1 MINPV
6 EIAFEFSSPATL
18 EDEAPAP
25 VLLVGVCDDGKAAL
39 IAPLEGSEIEGKIAA
54 VVQAAGF
61 EAKRGQ
67 IQLVTTNEPGLP
79 SALML
84 VGLGARDRLD
94 RLAVE
99 RGFAQAARKLRGGE
113 FPAVCALPCL
123 GGEDLAEAIGPIIDG
138 FVLGSYTCATYLPED
153 RVKEGKSVEKVVI
166 VVQGEI
172 DELQRIAGVTQALA
186 DGANLARDLSN
197 APGADLTPPDFADQ
211 VAKLATH
218 DRVSAEIWKVK
229 RIAAHDMHLLLA
241 VGQGSAA
248 EPRVVKMTYKPE
260 QRTSKTVVLVG
271 KGITFDTG
279 GISLKR
285 DNESLVSMKGDKG
298 GAAAIIATIL
308 ACAKIKPACK
318 VIGII
323 PMAENSISNK
333 AIKPGDVFPSASGKS
348 VEVGDTDA
356 EGRLILHDALAYAH
370 SLEPDCIVD
379 LATLTGSCVVGL
391 GPQVAGLFSN
401 DDALAESVLMA
412 SDVAGERLWPLPLEI
427 LYRPELE
434 SNVADIR
441 NIGEKYGDGIHAALF
456 LHEAVGDTPWAHL
469 DIAGPAW
476 LDSASASYPEGATG
490 YGVRLLG
497 NFLLGIE

>member
-6 EIAFEFSSPATL
+6 EIAWEFSSPATL

-25 VLLVGVCDDGKAAL
+25 VLLVGICDDGKPAL
-39 IAPLEGSEIEGKIAA
+39 IAPLEGSETETKIAA
-54 VVQAAGF
+54 LVQAAGF

-67 IQLVTTNEPGLP
+67 VQIVTSNADGLP
-79 SALML
+79 GTLVL
-84 VGLGARDRLD
+84 VGLGKRDRLD

-113 FPAVCALPCL
+113 FPAVAALPAL

-138 FVLGSYTCATYLPED
+138 FVLGGYQCATYLPES
-153 RVKEGKSVEKVVI
+153 RIKEAKPVEKVVI
-166 VVQGEI
+166 IVQGEI
-172 DELQRIAGVTQALA
+172 DELQRLAGIAQALA
-186 DGANLARDLSN
+186 DGANLARDLTN
-197 APGADLTPPDFADQ
+197 APGADLTPPTFAEE
-211 VAKLATH
+211 VAKLAGPAG
-218 DRVSAEIWKVK
+218 VQAEVWKVK

-241 VGQGSAA
+241 VGQGSAE
-248 EPRVVKMTYKPE
+248 EPRVVKLSYKPE

-279 GISLKR
+279 GIDLKR
-285 DNESLVSMKGDKG
+285 NPESIVGMKGDKG
-298 GAAAIIATIL
+298 GAAAVIATLL
-308 ACAKIKPACK
+308 ACTKIKPACK

-348 VEVGDTDA
+348 VEVADTDA
-356 EGRLILHDALAYAH
+356 EGRLILADALAYAR
-370 SLEPDCIVD
+370 SLEPDCIID
-379 LATLTGSCVVGL
+379 LATLTGSCMVGL
-391 GPQVAGLFSN
+391 GPQVAGLFCN
-401 DDALAESVLMA
+401 DDGLAESVLMA
-412 SDVAGERLWPLPLEI
+412 SDIAGERLWPLPLEI

-434 SNVADIR
+434 SEVADLR
-441 NIGEKYGDGIHAALF
+441 NIGERYGDAIHAALF